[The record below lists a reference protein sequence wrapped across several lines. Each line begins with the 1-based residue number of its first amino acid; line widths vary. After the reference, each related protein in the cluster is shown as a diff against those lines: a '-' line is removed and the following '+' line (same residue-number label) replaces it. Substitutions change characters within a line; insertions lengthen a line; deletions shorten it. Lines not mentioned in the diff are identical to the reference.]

1 MSEPSDLGLETQNQS
16 KLLQSSADMVTLI
29 KFSEFLCSIGGG
41 REKILQDTVKIN
53 LEGRDPF
60 CRFEATCLFFFF
72 LYQFLWKT
80 MENMIFRNAEGL

>member
-16 KLLQSSADMVTLI
+16 KLFQSSADMGTLI
-29 KFSEFLCSIGGG
+29 EFSEFLCSIGGG

-60 CRFEATCLFFFF
+60 CRFEATCLFFFSISSCEK
-72 LYQFLWKT
+72 LWKT
-80 MENMIFRNAEGL
+80 